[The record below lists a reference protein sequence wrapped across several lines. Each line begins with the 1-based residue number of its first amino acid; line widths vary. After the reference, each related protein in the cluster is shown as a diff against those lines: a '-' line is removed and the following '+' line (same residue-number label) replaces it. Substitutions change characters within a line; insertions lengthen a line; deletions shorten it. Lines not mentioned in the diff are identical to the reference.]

1 MDIEGVVAKLG
12 TTFSPDEAAIA
23 ETMLRNLHGT
33 IPDRQLIEEIGL
45 AIAIHRRRP
54 TDPEAI

>member
-1 MDIEGVVAKLG
+1 MDIEAVVAQLG

-23 ETMLRNLHGT
+23 ETMLRTHHGT

-45 AIAIHRRRP
+45 AIAIHRRPP
-54 TDPEAI
+54 TDPTTR